1 MSDLPNDI
9 TPEGAFPPE
18 EPPKTPSRKRSS
30 KRKAPVFTYLII
42 LFLAAFILLAMS
54 YFMQQRKLEGM
65 DESLAGLKESVSA
78 MQGIQSLQEENG
90 QLRAQVEDLQQQI
103 EALNQERE
111 ELEASRDT
119 YKEGWEQSAYQSI
132 ALNWLREI
140 QSLYE
145 KQYYRYAR
153 PLIQEF
159 EAYGL
164 KKYLPTAPI
173 VSAEEPD
180 LTIESA
186 SDTYQRI
193 VNALYPDGVPTLEG
207 YPQLSLGLAILDEP

>member
-9 TPEGAFPPE
+9 TPEGAFPPDK
-18 EPPKTPSRKRSS
+18 PSKPSSRKRSS

-78 MQGIQSLQEENG
+78 MQGIQSLQEEND
-90 QLRAQVEDLQQQI
+90 QLRTQVEELQQQV
-103 EALNQERE
+103 EALTQERD

-119 YKEGWEQSAYQSI
+119 YKEGWEQSAYQAI

-164 KKYLPTAPI
+164 AQYLPTTPI
-173 VSAEEPD
+173 LSTEVSD
-180 LTIESA
+180 LTIEAA

-193 VNALYPDGVPTLEG
+193 VAALYPDGVPALEG
-207 YPQLSLGLAILDEP
+207 NHQMSLALLEKP

>member
-9 TPEGAFPPE
+9 TPEGAFPPD
-18 EPPKTPSRKRSS
+18 EPPKSSPRKRSS

-78 MQGIQSLQEENG
+78 MQGIQSLQEEND
-90 QLRAQVEDLQQQI
+90 QLRTQVEELQQQVK
-103 EALNQERE
+103 ALTQERD

-119 YKEGWEQSAYQSI
+119 YKKGWEQSAYQAI

-164 KKYLPTAPI
+164 KEYLPTTPI
-173 VSAEEPD
+173 SSNEVAD
-180 LTIESA
+180 LTIEAASA
-186 SDTYQRI
+186 TYQRI
-193 VNALYPDGVPTLEG
+193 VDALYPDGVPALERSH
-207 YPQLSLGLAILDEP
+207 QMSLSLAILDES